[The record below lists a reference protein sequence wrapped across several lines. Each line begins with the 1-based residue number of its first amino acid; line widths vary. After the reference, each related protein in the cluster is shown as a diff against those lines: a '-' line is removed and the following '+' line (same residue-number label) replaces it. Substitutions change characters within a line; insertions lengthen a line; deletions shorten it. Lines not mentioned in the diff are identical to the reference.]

1 LNVQLKFPILFVV
14 DIEITSPKNKTTPPP
29 PPPPPPASLNSP
41 LPRNDYKHFSP
52 SSSLPIRYWQSRL
65 RNCRRERSHSS
76 SVRLARFLGM
86 ASSLGWAR
94 MVRMVGV
101 CLLRA
106 GFGGRWERC
115 KELAWAVSGR
125 WRRIVGARSFLHH
138 PICRQMGSSSARGA
152 SNTSSP
158 SRPKIDSYKSLNSSS
173 SPPTISP
180 T

>member
-1 LNVQLKFPILFVV
+1 MMQIECPTKFSIIFVV
-14 DIEITSPKNKTTPPP
+14 DIGITSPNPPP
-29 PPPPPPASLNSP
+29 PHSTSPSPA
-41 LPRNDYKHFSP
+41 KIATP

-86 ASSLGWAR
+86 VSSLGWVR

-101 CLLRA
+101 CLLRV

-115 KELAWAVSGR
+115 KELTWAVSGR

-138 PICRQMGSSSARGA
+138 PICRQIGSSSARGA

-173 SPPTISP
+173 SLLTIDPT
-180 T
+180 